1 MKLPNSN
8 VEAYDE
14 EDMIQTE
21 DDFDGDDNLDDVED
35 EDDGYDD
42 LGEDDEDEEEPE
54 EDAEGDSDDEDDA
67 EEDES
72 DEDEE
77 PEGPVK
83 FTKEQ
88 QRAVDKIIQSRL
100 ERTKTQ
106 LSRQLSQTAG
116 VQLEPDDVFGAAK
129 LWGLLKSNPTLAD
142 AVDVVI
148 TSQLKAGKAKEVS
161 TEESMRV
168 SELSRKEAI
177 IDLKEADPI
186 FRKHSDKIL
195 DWAED
200 QGYSVDDKKSLKL
213 AYMAWKGS
221 QRGIIDKAKQAGEQK
236 KQQSK
241 EVAKKRAATQTG
253 VAKKAKTTPSDFRKM
268 SDKAVLARTGVKL
281 FTDD

>member
-21 DDFDGDDNLDDVED
+21 DDFDGDDEGLDDVED
-35 EDDGYDD
+35 EDEGYDD
-42 LGEDDEDEEEPE
+42 LGEDDEDEPE
-54 EDAEGDSDDEDDA
+54 EDAEGDSDDEDEP
-67 EEDES
+67 EED
-72 DEDEE
+72 DEDEPSTE
-77 PEGPVK
+77 PVK

-88 QRAVDKIIQSRL
+88 QKAVDKIIQGRL

-116 VQLEPDDVFGAAK
+116 VTLEPDDVFGAAK

-186 FRKHSDKIL
+186 FRKHSDKIM

-221 QRGIIDKAKQAGEQK
+221 QRAVIEKAKQAGEQK

-241 EVAKKRAATQTG
+241 DVARKRAATQTG
-253 VAKKAKTTPSDFRKM
+253 VSSKAKTTPSDFRKM